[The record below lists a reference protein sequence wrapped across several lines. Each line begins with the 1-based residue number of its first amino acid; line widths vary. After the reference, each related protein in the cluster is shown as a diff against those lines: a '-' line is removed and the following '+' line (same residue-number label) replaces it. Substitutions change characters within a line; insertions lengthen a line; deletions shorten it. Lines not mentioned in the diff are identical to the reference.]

1 MKKIFI
7 TGASSGLGSAIATA
21 YAKQYSTQGIAIG
34 LVGRNLNSLKQLAE
48 KLHTH
53 FQAQCSVYALD
64 VRQATELKAAAQDFI
79 ANYGAPNIVIACAG
93 VSRGTLTEYQEDIAA
108 FQAIMDI
115 NVMGMVNTFQPFID
129 AMQNNRDEQK
139 QLVGIASVAGIRG
152 LPGAGAYSASK
163 SAVITY
169 LESLRVE
176 MQQHQI
182 QVTTI
187 APGYIRSPMTDVN
200 TYRMPFLMD
209 ANVFAKKS
217 IHAIERRSRYTVIPW
232 QMAVLSKLLRFL
244 PPFLWDWIMRNA
256 PHKERTQWDWLN
268 K

>member
-7 TGASSGLGSAIATA
+7 TGASSGLGAAIATA
-21 YAKQYSTQGIAIG
+21 YAKQNMTQEISIG
-34 LVGRNLNSLKQLAE
+34 LVGRNLSALKQLAE
-48 KLHTH
+48 TLHTQYH
-53 FQAQCSVYALD
+53 ASCSIYALD
-64 VRQATELKAAAQDFI
+64 VRQANELQAAAQDFI

-93 VSRGTLTEYQEDIAA
+93 VSRGTLTEHQEDIAA

-129 AMQNNRDEQK
+129 AMQHNLDEQK
-139 QLVGIASVAGIRG
+139 QLVGLASVAGIRG

-182 QVTTI
+182 RVTTI
-187 APGYIRSPMTDVN
+187 APGYIRSPMTDIN

-209 ANVFAKKS
+209 ADVFAKKC
-217 IHAIERRSRYTVIPW
+217 IQAIERQARYTVIPW
-232 QMAVLSKLLRFL
+232 QMAVLSRLLRFL
-244 PPFLWDWIMRNA
+244 PPILWDWIMRNA